1 MCRHHLLLKEFSIS
15 CMTPLGEDTWK
26 LVPGILW
33 VLPHVPFP
41 FADLALDPFA
51 TINLSY
57 GYDYTLCSVESAKQI
72 TKLGVVLGTSNIVD
86 NLCIPLRIYL
96 HNSC

>member
-1 MCRHHLLLKEFSIS
+1 MLHDSTGRRRMEART
-15 CMTPLGEDTWK
+15 CM
-26 LVPGILW
+26 LW

-41 FADLALDPFA
+41 FAFWILALDPFA
-51 TINLSY
+51 IINPSY

-96 HNSC
+96 LNSC